1 MYKVKRFVALLGV
14 LFFSIIPGAAPAQEA
29 PDADPLEE
37 KAKALFDYEIGVW
50 RSRWERVDA
59 EGNVVASFDGTEVFS
74 WYLDDKVVE
83 LVTEVPEAGQKSKAL
98 RFYSPREKKIVF
110 WSVDANADHWLMSQ
124 DPVTEVVQ
132 SEPHPTSSGDDMI
145 IRFTTLRKS
154 PDSFDVVMHYS
165 LDDGETWTK
174 GAMQYL
180 ERVKE

>member
-1 MYKVKRFVALLGV
+1 MYKLKIYFALLGLISV
-14 LFFSIIPGAAPAQEA
+14 CFVPVSAPAQDA

-50 RSRWERVDA
+50 RSRWERIDA
-59 EGNVVASFDGTEVFS
+59 EGNVVASFEGTEAFS

-98 RFYSPREKKIVF
+98 RFYSPREKKIIF

-124 DPVTEVVQ
+124 DPVTEIVQ
-132 SEPHPTSSGDDMI
+132 SEPHPTSGGGDMI

-165 LDDGETWTK
+165 LDNGETWIK

>member
-1 MYKVKRFVALLGV
+1 MLLGV
-14 LFFSIIPGAAPAQEA
+14 VFACLAQAPALAQDA
-29 PDADPLEE
+29 PEIDPLEE
-37 KAKALFDYEIGVW
+37 KARALFEYEMGVW

-59 EGNVVASFDGTEVFS
+59 EGNVVTSFEGTESFT

-83 LVTEVPEAGQKSKAL
+83 LVTEVPEANQKSKAL

-124 DPVTEVVQ
+124 DVETEIVQ
-132 SEPHPTSSGDDMI
+132 SEPHPASGGGDMI
-145 IRFTTLRKS
+145 IRFTPLQKT

-165 LDDGETWTK
+165 LDNGETWIK